1 MKLSDDLLD
10 SAEAI
15 ASELGWVSSSGKPQ
29 VRRVY
34 HLREKGC
41 PVIRKRSGI
50 GIYAFK
56 SELKAWLRG
65 DDSTSSQP

>member
-15 ASELGWVSSSGKPQ
+15 AIELGWVSGNGKPQ

-41 PVIRKRSGI
+41 PVIRKKSGI

-56 SELKAWLRG
+56 SELKAWLSG
-65 DDSTSSQP
+65 DDSITSQL